1 MGSFTFTHEKPVFV
15 LKRTI
20 PFSLSFTLTGQ
31 PPVGRVRIVHLRTH
45 QGDDQR
51 TMIGEL
57 AISANGQAV
66 VELSGHGAKHRARE
80 FDPHV
85 LGRVASDYTV
95 GYAGGALTVFAMPP
109 AGGAFATELKPP
121 DGAEIEVVFGIE
133 DGHDLQ
139 PPIGMTLTGDFLA
152 EQQTEPRDVPPQP
165 PTPTEPPAHG
175 QTDERAAREKLIQ
188 AAEEYL
194 AIRTGVDPLI
204 ADLIPLLINRLAK

>member
-1 MGSFTFTHEKPVFV
+1 MGSFTFTREKPVFV

-31 PPVGRVRIVHLRTH
+31 PPAGRVRIVHLRTH
-45 QGDDQR
+45 QGDVQR

-80 FDPHV
+80 FDPHI
-85 LGRVASDYTV
+85 LGNVASNYMV
-95 GYAGGALTVFAMPP
+95 GYAGGTLIVAMPS
-109 AGGAFATELKPP
+109 AGANFATEIKPA
-121 DGAEIEVVFGIE
+121 DGTEIEVVFGIE

-152 EQQTEPRDVPPQP
+152 DQQTEPRDVPPQP
-165 PTPTEPPAHG
+165 PIPTEPPAHG

-204 ADLIPLLINRLAK
+204 ASLIPLLIDRLAK